1 VIAGMLIGAGLV
13 IVGVLVGHA
22 QGYLMGVKVR
32 NVSSL
37 TLTEPETRDCVCGHA
52 ITGHVLL
59 RRRKV
64 GDTRGSCQ
72 TAIGRGSCA
81 CAGYVPRP
89 AKVPTPPRGLLDL

>member
-1 VIAGMLIGAGLV
+1 VIAGMLVGATLV
-13 IVGVLVGHA
+13 VAGVLVGHA
-22 QGYLMGVKVR
+22 QAYLMGVKVR
-32 NVSSL
+32 NVSAL
-37 TLTEPETRDCVCGHA
+37 MAAEPETRACVCGHA

-72 TAIGRGSCA
+72 TAIGLGACA

-89 AKVPTPPRGLLDL
+89 ERSFTPPRGLLDL